1 MPDPIST
8 PRSDHLL
15 PYDPRDATPLEIAVS
30 GADARLL
37 AAPTHLIRAVWS
49 PDDCPA
55 HLLPYLAAAWSVD
68 HWNPAWP
75 ESVKREVIRRS
86 PEIHRLKG
94 TRRAM
99 QRALDALGVKTTI
112 REWFE
117 QTPRGQPYTFHLT
130 AYATAHLFGEATEL
144 LSAALQRDIVET
156 IRATKPVSRWFS
168 FEIGVGLARKVA
180 ATARGRVIGSINQSQ
195 VAQPKTGAG
204 SDAAAVAR
212 GRMLGLTEARQVARP
227 ITDLARNIAA
237 VAKVRFIGLTTI
249 RMEAY
254 PA

>member
-1 MPDPIST
+1 MPDIIRT
-8 PRSDHLL
+8 PRAAHLL
-15 PYDPRDATPLEIAVS
+15 PYDPRDATPLEIAAS

-37 AAPTHLIRAVWS
+37 DAPTHIIRAVWS

-75 ESVKREVIRRS
+75 ESVKREVIRRA

-99 QRALDALGVKTTI
+99 QRALDALGIKTRI

-117 QTPRGQPYTFHLT
+117 QTPHGQPYTFHLT

-144 LSAALQRDIVET
+144 LSAALQRDILET

-168 FEIGVGLARKVA
+168 FEIGVGLARNVA
-180 ATARGRVIGSINQSQ
+180 ATAGGRVLGTMVLPQ
-195 VAQPKTGAG
+195 VAAPRTDAG
-204 SDAAAVAR
+204 SDAAATSRGRVLGLVRADQIAKPFTDLVKHVGAVAR
-212 GRMLGLTEARQVARP
+212 
-227 ITDLARNIAA
+227 
-237 VAKVRFIGLTTI
+237 VRVMGLTTI
-249 RMEAY
+249 RMEAS
-254 PA
+254 PL

>member
-1 MPDPIST
+1 MPDAIRT
-8 PRSDHLL
+8 PRAEHLL
-15 PYDPRDATPLEIAVS
+15 PYDPRDATALEIAMS
-30 GADARLL
+30 GVDARLL
-37 AAPTHLIRAVWS
+37 DAPTQLIRAVWS
-49 PDDCPA
+49 PDECPA

-75 ESVKREVIRRS
+75 ESVKREVIRRA

-99 QRALDALGVKTTI
+99 QRALDALGIKTRI
-112 REWFE
+112 VEWFE

-144 LSAALQRDIVET
+144 LSPALQRDIIET

-168 FEIGVGLARKVA
+168 FEIGVGLARTA
-180 ATARGRVIGSINQSQ
+180 AAHAKGRVLGSLHQPQ
-195 VAQPKTGAG
+195 VAKPKTGAG
-204 SDAAAVAR
+204 TDAAAIAR
-212 GRMLGLTEARQVARP
+212 GRMLGLAEVRQQARP
-227 ITDLARNIAA
+227 VTDLVRNVAA